1 MSKVGPIV
9 IIEDDMDDQKI
20 LDDVFRELKIG
31 NELIKF
37 SNPFDAF
44 KYLKETSDQPFLILC
59 DVNLPGQSGIEFKW
73 NIDNDKHLRKKSIP
87 FVFLSTSADQKSI
100 NDAYTKMTVQ
110 GYYKKPNTYN
120 ELKMIINL
128 ITDYWKLCK
137 HPNTE

>member
-1 MSKVGPIV
+1 MAKAGPLV
-9 IIEDDMDDQKI
+9 IIEDDIDDQKI
-20 LDDVFRELKIG
+20 LDDVLKELNIE

-37 SNPFDAF
+37 TNSFDAF
-44 KYLKETSDQPFLILC
+44 KYLKSTPDQPFLILC

-73 NIDNDKHLRKKSIP
+73 NIDNDMHLRKKSIP

-120 ELKMIINL
+120 ELKDIIKL
-128 ITDYWKLCK
+128 IMDYWRACK